1 MIGVIASEA
10 AEMDVY
16 RPRHP
21 VDLRQTT
28 RPLGYGAADPTFRLT
43 ADGFWRGVLT
53 PDGPATLR
61 VQAGAGAD
69 RGAFRIESWG
79 PGAQWARSSAPD
91 LLGARD
97 DWSHLDLSRNPKLAE
112 IRRRNAG
119 LFLTRTGLVFP
130 ALVGAVLAQKTT
142 GRQARDSWRYLLVRH
157 GTAAPGPA
165 APAGLLVPP
174 GAEQW
179 ARIPS
184 WGWHRAGVQ
193 PSQSRTAVAAA
204 LRATSLERL
213 AMLDPSD
220 EKLSSGLRSVPGVGA
235 WTVAETTQLSHG
247 DPDAVS
253 VGDYHLSRDVGWA
266 LVGRPVDDD
275 GMLELLEPWRGDR
288 QRVIRLIY
296 AGGLRRPRRA
306 PRLTIQDHR
315 GN

>member
-1 MIGVIASEA
+1 MNELMASEA
-10 AEMDVY
+10 AETDVY
-16 RPRHP
+16 RPHHP
-21 VDLRQTT
+21 VDLRQTV
-28 RPLGYGAADPTFRLT
+28 RPLGYGAADPTFRFT

-53 PDGPATLR
+53 PDGAASLR
-61 VQAGAGAD
+61 VQGGTGAD

-79 PGAQWARSSAPD
+79 PGARWARSSAPD

-97 DWSHLDLSRNPKLAE
+97 DWSHLDLSRSPKLAE
-112 IRRRNAG
+112 IRHRNPG

-142 GRQARDSWRYLLVRH
+142 GRQARDSWRQLVVRY
-157 GTAAPGPA
+157 GAAAPGPV
-165 APAGLLVPP
+165 PAGLMVPP
-174 GAEQW
+174 SPEQW
-179 ARIPS
+179 SRIPS

-213 AMLDPSD
+213 AELDPAD
-220 EKLSSGLRSVPGVGA
+220 EKLSSGLRSIPGVGP

-253 VGDYHLSRDVGWA
+253 VGDYHLAKDVGWA
-266 LVGRPVDDD
+266 LVGSPVDDD
-275 GMLELLEPWRGDR
+275 GMLELLEPWRGER

-296 AGGLRRPRRA
+296 AGGLRRPRQA

-315 GN
+315 RN